1 MRNLKFRA
9 WDALHKK
16 MLTGGETLSQFHP
29 DGSMYAVVYD
39 SEGCSAHIPLMQY
52 TGLKD
57 KNGVEI
63 YEGDIVRIKDCHPRG
78 DGFFDDELVR
88 IYWSEGD
95 LAYFASGAKF
105 SWHNFAAALSDEEIT
120 VIGNIYQ
127 HPELLEQGE

>member
-1 MRNLKFRA
+1 MRNLKFRT

-63 YEGDIVRIKDCHPRG
+63 YEGDIVQITFDWGYGPGSVYAEVVFEDAGYKFKSDAGCAYG
-78 DGFFDDELVR
+78 TDGSSLV
-88 IYWSEGD
+88 
-95 LAYFASGAKF
+95 
-105 SWHNFAAALSDEEIT
+105 
-120 VIGNIYQ
+120 VGNIYQ